1 MAVETTPIKIDPYTS
16 TVPLLQIPR
25 EELQKNPEPPANYMG
40 KAGGIAEIGNSI
52 LKGTLRGLQDKEARK
67 YATATATINAL
78 DKTTES
84 SYQQYQ
90 EALATGKDK
99 AATDAAYQVYLK
111 QFNDS
116 KAAKAQFVI
125 PQKPAKGADKS
136 KKKDGQQPQAG
147 GGFGAGIKQ
156 FFERNPHVIPE
167 LALATMMPKPPGA
180 STETTET
187 KNRLQEQQNTLTTQG
202 QQIKQ
207 NDQRLAA
214 DQRTQQ
220 LEEQKQKV
228 DEAGG
233 AGAVLKN
240 TNAPPELQQ
249 AARRIQAEALD
260 KESPEGQ
267 LRIQMEQDVLNGN
280 AAKWTPGQKQ
290 LAGAWGLAPQPKSVK
305 VMGKNGHEQE
315 ILVDPTTNQ
324 PIPGSKPL
332 DLGTPVWAQEFYAKR
347 AADKN
352 DIKSAIAQNPT
363 QYGIQLSGDKKTD
376 EAKINAVSARL
387 FIEAEEGIKSA
398 SSLTGKTGYEVQ
410 RDNGWLND
418 VIGTMKLD
426 AAAGKSPFDGK
437 DQKITYPG
445 GKEVPLDRAGVK
457 KIFDEFTQYNQ
468 GIRTFRDNPENPEG
482 KSAEELEAD
491 RKWLQKYVENR
502 GEVLKG
508 KANIPGQSSEEIL
521 KSTALGR
528 PITTTE
534 GTKKE
539 NGFGKPSFMDAVG
552 SAILPGMWKPSGQA
566 PGGGFAK
573 PETQAVPISYGNE
586 SFPGSKQWRITD
598 ATGNAMGYNMTDQQ
612 ADYMKQQG
620 YTVEPAQ

>member
-1 MAVETTPIKIDPYTS
+1 MAVEGAQIKVDPYTS
-16 TVPLLQIPR
+16 TVPLIQIPR
-25 EELQKNPEPPANYMG
+25 EELQKNPEPAANYMG

-52 LKGTLRGLQDKEARK
+52 LKGTLRGLQDKEQRK

-84 SYQQYQ
+84 AYQQYQ

-99 AATDAAYQVYLK
+99 DSTDAAYDNYVK
-111 QFNDS
+111 RFND
-116 KAAKAQFVI
+116 AKAQKAQFII
-125 PQKPAKGADKS
+125 PQKPAKGQGGD
-136 KKKDGQQPQAG
+136 KKKKNAQQPQSG

-167 LALATMMPKPPGA
+167 LALATMYPKQPGP
-180 STETTET
+180 SVDTMRT
-187 KNRLQEQQNTLTTQG
+187 KNQLQEDQNTLTSQSQNIEKG
-202 QQIKQ
+202 KIDIAKEQKQQ
-207 NDQRLAA
+207 A
-214 DQRTQQ
+214 
-220 LEEQKQKV
+220 LEDQKQKV

-233 AGAVLKN
+233 AAAVLKN

-267 LRIQMEQDVLNGN
+267 LRVQMEQDVLNGN
-280 AAKWTPGQKQ
+280 SAKWTPGQKQ

-324 PIPGSKPL
+324 PIQGSKPL
-332 DLGTPVWAQEFYAKR
+332 DLGPPAWAQEFYAKR

-468 GIRTFRDNPENPEG
+468 GIRTFRDNPENPDG

-528 PITTTE
+528 PITTT
-534 GTKKE
+534 GSSKKDS
-539 NGFGKPSFMDAVG
+539 GFSKPSFMDTVG
-552 SAILPGMWKPSGQA
+552 SAILPGMWKASGEA
-566 PGGGFAK
+566 SGGGFAK
-573 PETQAVPISYGNE
+573 PEVQQSAPQIPADAPVA
-586 SFPGSKQWRITD
+586 TD
-598 ATGNAMGYNMTDQQ
+598 AAGNQYIFVDGQWLNSKTY
-612 ADYMKQQG
+612 
-620 YTVEPAQ
+620 EPYQEK

>member
-1 MAVETTPIKIDPYTS
+1 MAVETPQIKVDPYTS
-16 TVPLLQIPR
+16 TVPLIQIPR

-52 LKGTLRGLQDKEARK
+52 LKGTLRGLQQKEQRK
-67 YATATATINAL
+67 YATAEATINAL

-99 AATDAAYQVYLK
+99 AATDAAYQVYIK

-125 PQKPAKGADKS
+125 PQKPAKGVKA
-136 KKKDGQQPQAG
+136 KDTPQGASG
-147 GGFGAGIKQ
+147 VGSGFGAGIKQ

-167 LALATMMPKPPGA
+167 LALATMMPKPQGA
-180 STETTET
+180 SVETTET
-187 KNRLQEQQNTLTTQG
+187 KNRLQEQQNTLTSQTQG
-202 QQIKQ
+202 IERGKM
-207 NDQRLAA
+207 DIAK
-214 DQRTQQ
+214 
-220 LEEQKQKV
+220 EQKQQALDQQKQQV

-240 TNAPPELQQ
+240 PQAPPELQQ
-249 AARRIQAEALD
+249 AARRMQAEALD

-267 LRIQMEQDVLNGN
+267 LRVQMEQDVLNGN
-280 AAKWTPGQKQ
+280 SAKWTPGQKQ
-290 LAGAWGLAPQPKSVK
+290 LAGAWGLAPEPKSVK

-332 DLGTPVWAQEFYAKR
+332 DLGPPAWAQEFYAKR

-398 SSLTGKTGYEVQ
+398 SSLTGRTGYEVQ

-468 GIRTFRDNPENPEG
+468 GIRTFRDTPENPEG

-521 KSTALGR
+521 KSTALGK
-528 PITTTE
+528 PITSVGSSQGKGFDKPGLLDRVE
-534 GTKKE
+534 GFF
-539 NGFGKPSFMDAVG
+539 GFGGDKQKG
-552 SAILPGMWKPSGQA
+552 S
-566 PGGGFAK
+566 GGGFSK
-573 PETQAVPISYGNE
+573 PETQAAPITYGNE

-598 ATGNAMGYNMTDQQ
+598 TTGNTMGYNMTDQQ